1 MCGELLQLSLSLF
14 FRTVFQN
21 VALASFPET
30 HLRVAAFFSKHEGLD
45 LHCYHE
51 LEPACGV
58 TTFQSLELQLF
69 AGSVEIAKTKSFV
82 HRLKIGFI
90 LTDINKFID
99 IALKHVPFEGWN
111 EQVFEKTCLEANISI
126 IQGKLLFPRSS
137 TDLMLSFLK
146 RDDEEL
152 SNLIKKSDNVNQKY
166 RNRISNAI
174 FDRINLAQQ
183 NREAYR
189 KALSLLALPH
199 MAPDNAAMMWNL
211 SDTIWI
217 ALNDSSTDINWYTKR
232 ITLGFVYSTSLIY
245 WLGDESHELKKTK
258 DFLERRIEDVM
269 EFEMVKGK
277 FRNSK
282 FGQEF
287 MRGPGKVF
295 SFIKAPNVEQK

>member
-1 MCGELLQLSLSLF
+1 MCGELLQLFLSLF
-14 FRTVFQN
+14 SRTAFQN
-21 VALASFPET
+21 AALASFPET
-30 HLRVAAFFSKHEGLD
+30 HLRVAAFFSKHEELD

-146 RDDEEL
+146 RDDQEL
-152 SNLIKKSDNVNQKY
+152 SNLVKKNDNVNQKY
-166 RNRISNAI
+166 RIRISNAI
-174 FDRINLAQQ
+174 FDRINLAQK

-199 MAPDNAAMMWNL
+199 MTPDNAAMMWNL
-211 SDTIWI
+211 SDTIWV
-217 ALNDSSTDINWYTKR
+217 ALNDSSTDVSWYTKR

>member
-1 MCGELLQLSLSLF
+1 
-14 FRTVFQN
+14 
-21 VALASFPET
+21 
-30 HLRVAAFFSKHEGLD
+30 
-45 LHCYHE
+45 
-51 LEPACGV
+51 
-58 TTFQSLELQLF
+58 LQLF

-146 RDDEEL
+146 RDDQEL
-152 SNLIKKSDNVNQKY
+152 SNLVKKNDNVNQKY
-166 RNRISNAI
+166 RIRISNAI
-174 FDRINLAQQ
+174 FDRINLAQK

-199 MAPDNAAMMWNL
+199 MTPDNAAMMWNL
-211 SDTIWI
+211 SDTIWV
-217 ALNDSSTDINWYTKR
+217 ALNDSSTDVNWYTKR

>member
-14 FRTVFQN
+14 FRTVSRN

-30 HLRVAAFFSKHEGLD
+30 HLRVGAFFSKHEGLD

-69 AGSVEIAKTKSFV
+69 AGRVEIAKTKSFV

-90 LTDINKFID
+90 LTDINKFIE

-269 EFEMVKGK
+269 EFEKVKGK

>member
-1 MCGELLQLSLSLF
+1 M
-14 FRTVFQN
+14 
-21 VALASFPET
+21 
-30 HLRVAAFFSKHEGLD
+30 
-45 LHCYHE
+45 
-51 LEPACGV
+51 
-58 TTFQSLELQLF
+58 QLF
-69 AGSVEIAKTKSFV
+69 AGRVEIAKTKSFV

-90 LTDINKFID
+90 LTDINKFIE

-146 RDDEEL
+146 RDDEKL
-152 SNLIKKSDNVNQKY
+152 SSLIKKSDNVNQKY

-269 EFEMVKGK
+269 EFEKVKGK

>member
-1 MCGELLQLSLSLF
+1 M
-14 FRTVFQN
+14 
-21 VALASFPET
+21 
-30 HLRVAAFFSKHEGLD
+30 
-45 LHCYHE
+45 
-51 LEPACGV
+51 
-58 TTFQSLELQLF
+58 
-69 AGSVEIAKTKSFV
+69 
-82 HRLKIGFI
+82 
-90 LTDINKFID
+90 TDINKFIE

-146 RDDEEL
+146 RDDDEL

-269 EFEMVKGK
+269 EFEKVKGK